1 MMARKIEADAAPI
14 GVWRRIAVPSA
25 GPGFKTVALFSF
37 IAAWTDLLIPIT
49 MPTRPDGGTLTADII
64 QMRPVSRSWGAL
76 MSRWGSPASSRKRS
90 TESRDIVRGLDT
102 HKDLHIAA
110 VVDDQD
116 RIMGTQSFA
125 TPARSRRKCSPGRAP
140 SGLAMPFE

>member
-1 MMARKIEADAAPI
+1 MEDVDRRHHPDAA
-14 GVWRRIAVPSA
+14 
-25 GPGFKTVALFSF
+25 GFK
-37 IAAWTDLLIPIT
+37 IHC
-49 MPTRPDGGTLTADII
+49 
-64 QMRPVSRSWGAL
+64 GAL
-76 MSRWGSPASSRKRS
+76 MSGWGAPASARKRS

-125 TPARSRRKCSPGRAP
+125 TPAGAQCKCSPGCAP
-140 SGLAMPFE
+140 SGLAMRLSEVDRQLRRGPVMLYAPLAR